1 MTLKTAAVIA
11 LAGMVLLTA
20 LIAVDFINNAIAV
33 ARGLVPDMTLFRS
46 LIYLVASVCVLIF
59 FIVFPKRG
67 AP

>member
-46 LIYLVASVCVLIF
+46 LIYLVASACVLIF
-59 FIVFPKRG
+59 FIVFQKRQ
-67 AP
+67 A